1 MKTEQEIKQ
10 AVRQILDTPKQQDV
24 QRLATLLWV
33 LDKAPDWGQAQEVAL
48 MLLEPGERR
57 QPRPAVS

>member
-24 QRLATLLWV
+24 QRLAALLWV
-33 LDKAPDWGQAQEVAL
+33 LDKASDWGQAQEVAL
-48 MLLEPGERR
+48 MLLEQASAGGQTER
-57 QPRPAVS
+57 

>member
-1 MKTEQEIKQ
+1 VKTEQEIKQ

-33 LDKAPDWGQAQEVAL
+33 LDKASDWGQAQEVAL
-48 MLLEPGERR
+48 MLLEQASAGG
-57 QPRPAVS
+57 QGQAVS